1 MAYTINIPKSSV
13 FISKGEY
20 ESLFAGLSLKIL
32 GFTDFPLIS
41 GSLLKPLLYYLQLKS
56 LPRAVFQVCFLQ
68 RAQRKKFPV
77 ITIRRRKDNMIFK
90 KERKQIKFQNGKLDT
105 LIL

>member
-1 MAYTINIPKSSV
+1 MSSLMAYTINIPKSSV

-41 GSLLKPLLYYLQLKS
+41 GSLLKPLLYYLNWKVSLGLFSRYVSCKGHREKNFQL
-56 LPRAVFQVCFLQ
+56 LQ
-68 RAQRKKFPV
+68 
-77 ITIRRRKDNMIFK
+77 
-90 KERKQIKFQNGKLDT
+90 
-105 LIL
+105 